1 MVRRHTAAVLATCVA
16 SAAVSMTIGASGQVR
31 ATAAPPQA
39 APPHVSPAFVRSTL
53 NQYCVTCHNDKLR
66 TGGFSLETLDTTK
79 VVDAT
84 PSWEKVI
91 GRLRAGTM
99 PPARLPSPGQPTLAA
114 VAGWLETTIDARAAA
129 NPAPGRPASHRLN
142 RTEYSN
148 AIRDLL
154 AFDVD
159 VRSLLPADDQGFGFD
174 NNADVLTM
182 SPGLM
187 ERYMAV
193 ARRISRQAIG
203 DRAARPVVETYHA
216 SRLLVQE
223 DRVSEDLPFGSRGG
237 LSVRHWFPLDAEY
250 VFRVKP
256 QGGTGRG
263 PGEQIEIRIDGE
275 RVTLFTGGAP
285 APQADAAPAGG
296 AFEARIPVKAGYRL
310 IGITA
315 AKRTTVP
322 EGVGPSRLPVS
333 SISFRASGIGSFEI
347 DGPHNPQGPGDTPSR
362 RRVFSCRPTDARPSE
377 ETRCARQI
385 LSGLARRA
393 YRRPVNDKDV
403 RTLLTFYDSG
413 RRDGFEAGI
422 RAALERV
429 LIDPEFLFR
438 IERDPAGQA
447 GGQVAS
453 GAYRLSDLELA
464 SRLSFFLWS
473 SIPDEE
479 LLAVAERGQ
488 LDEPAVLE
496 RQVRRMLADPRSGA
510 LVSNFVSQW
519 LHLRNLR
526 VAAPDGAQFP
536 EFDDNLRA
544 AFQRETELLFDDQIR
559 NDRSVVDLLTANYT
573 FVNERLARHYKIPN
587 VYGSQFRRV
596 SLENTPRAGLL
607 GHGSVLT
614 VTSYAN
620 RTSPVLRGKWL
631 LENVLGTPPP
641 APPADVPGFPEKAEG
656 DPPRSVRARM
666 EMHRQNAVCATC
678 HSRID
683 PLGFALENF
692 DAIGKWREADDE
704 GTAIDSSGALP
715 DGTTI
720 RGVAD
725 LRAVLLTH
733 REEFVATV
741 AEKLLMYAIGRG
753 LDYYDRPT
761 LRQIVRDARAGDFR
775 WSTLVLEVTRSVP
788 FQMRQRAGS
797 NASQ

>member
-1 MVRRHTAAVLATCVA
+1 MVRRHTAAVLATSVA
-16 SAAVSMTIGASGQVR
+16 LVAVSMTIGASGQVR
-31 ATAAPPQA
+31 GTPAPPQA
-39 APPHVSPAFVRSTL
+39 VPPQVSPAFIRSTL

-66 TGGFSLETLDTTK
+66 TGGLSLETLDTTK
-79 VVDAT
+79 IVDAA

-99 PPARLPSPGQPTLAA
+99 PPARLPTPGQPTLAA
-114 VAGWLETTIDARAAA
+114 IAGWLETTIDVRAAA

-237 LSVRHWFPLDAEY
+237 LAVRHWFPLDAEY
-250 VFRVKP
+250 VIRVKP
-256 QGGTGRG
+256 QGGTGKG

-275 RVTLFTGGAP
+275 RVKLFTGGTP
-285 APQADAAPAGG
+285 APQADDAPAGVP
-296 AFEARIPVKAGYRL
+296 FEARIPVKAGYRL

-362 RRVFSCRPTDARPSE
+362 RRIFSCRPTDARPSE
-377 ETRCARQI
+377 ETRCAQQI

-393 YRRPVNDKDV
+393 YRRPVNDRDV
-403 RTLLTFYDSG
+403 RTLLTFYESG
-413 RRDGFEAGI
+413 RSDGFEGGI

-438 IERDPAGQA
+438 IERDPAGQTA
-447 GGQVAS
+447 G

-496 RQVRRMLADPRSGA
+496 RQVRRMLTDPRSAA

-587 VYGSQFRRV
+587 VYGTQFRRV

-607 GHGSVLT
+607 GQGSVLT

-692 DAIGKWREADDE
+692 DAIGKWREVDDE

-741 AEKLLMYAIGRG
+741 AEKLLVYAIGRG
-753 LDYYDRPT
+753 LDYDDRPT
-761 LRQIVRDARAGDFR
+761 LRQIVRDARSGDFR
-775 WSTLVLEVTRSVP
+775 WSTLVLGVTRSVP

-797 NASQ
+797 TTSQ

>member
-1 MVRRHTAAVLATCVA
+1 M
-16 SAAVSMTIGASGQVR
+16 
-31 ATAAPPQA
+31 
-39 APPHVSPAFVRSTL
+39 
-53 NQYCVTCHNDKLR
+53 R

-79 VVDAT
+79 VVDAA

-99 PPARLPSPGQPTLAA
+99 PPARLPNPGHPTLAA
-114 VAGWLETTIDARAAA
+114 VAGWLETTIDTRAAA

-203 DRAARPVVETYHA
+203 DRAARPVVETYQA

-275 RVTLFTGGAP
+275 RVKLFTGGAP
-285 APQADAAPAGG
+285 APQADDAPAGG
-296 AFEARIPVKAGYRL
+296 AFEARLPVKAGYRL

-362 RRVFSCRPTDARPSE
+362 RRILSCTPTDARPSE
-377 ETRCARQI
+377 ETRCAQQI

-393 YRRPVNDKDV
+393 YRRPVSDKDV

-453 GAYRLSDLELA
+453 GAYRLSGLELA

-641 APPADVPGFPEKAEG
+641 APPPDVPGFPEKAEG

-692 DAIGKWREADDE
+692 DAIGKWREVDDE

-720 RGVAD
+720 RGAAD

-753 LDYYDRPT
+753 LDYHDRPT
-761 LRQIVRDARAGDFR
+761 LRQIVRDARSGDFR
-775 WSTLVLEVTRSVP
+775 WSTLVLEVAKSVP
-788 FQMRQRAGS
+788 FQMRQRAES

>member
-31 ATAAPPQA
+31 ATTAPPQA
-39 APPHVSPAFVRSTL
+39 APPQVSPAFVRSTL
-53 NQYCVTCHNDKLR
+53 NQYCVTCHNDKVR

-79 VVDAT
+79 VVDAA

-99 PPARLPSPGQPTLAA
+99 PPARLPSPGHPTLAA
-114 VAGWLETTIDARAAA
+114 VAGWLETTIDTRAAA

-275 RVTLFTGGAP
+275 RVKLFTGGAP
-285 APQADAAPAGG
+285 APQADDAPAGG

-453 GAYRLSDLELA
+453 GAYRLSDSELA

-536 EFDDNLRA
+536 EFDDNLRD

-641 APPADVPGFPEKAEG
+641 APPPDVPGFPEKAEG

-692 DAIGKWREADDE
+692 DAIGKWREVDDE

-720 RGVAD
+720 RGAAD

-761 LRQIVRDARAGDFR
+761 LRQIVRDARSGDFR
-775 WSTLVLEVTRSVP
+775 WSTLVLEVTKSVP

>member
-1 MVRRHTAAVLATCVA
+1 MGRRHTAAVLATCVA
-16 SAAVSMTIGASGQVR
+16 SAAVSMTIGAAGQVR
-31 ATAAPPQA
+31 ATTAPPQA
-39 APPHVSPAFVRSTL
+39 APPQVSPAFVRSTL

-79 VVDAT
+79 VVDAA

-99 PPARLPSPGQPTLAA
+99 PPARLPNPGHATLAA
-114 VAGWLETTIDARAAA
+114 VAGWLETTIDTRAAA

-203 DRAARPVVETYHA
+203 DRTARPVVETYHA

-263 PGEQIEIRIDGE
+263 PGELIEIRIDGE
-275 RVTLFTGGAP
+275 RVKLFTGGAP
-285 APQADAAPAGG
+285 PPRADDAPAPAGG
-296 AFEARIPVKAGYRL
+296 VFEARIPVKAGYRQV
-310 IGITA
+310 GITA

-362 RRVFSCRPTDARPSE
+362 RRIFSCQPTDASPSE
-377 ETRCARQI
+377 ERRCARQI

-393 YRRPVNDKDV
+393 YRRPVNDQDV
-403 RTLLTFYDSG
+403 RTLLTFYESG
-413 RRDGFEAGI
+413 RREGFETGI

-438 IERDPAGQA
+438 IERDPAGQT
-447 GGQVAS
+447 AS
-453 GAYRLSDLELA
+453 SAYRLSDLELA

-479 LLAVAERGQ
+479 LLTVAERGQ
-488 LDEPAVLE
+488 LDDPAVLDH
-496 RQVRRMLADPRSGA
+496 QVRRMLADPRSSA
-510 LVSNFVSQW
+510 LVGNFVSQW

-536 EFDDNLRA
+536 EFDDNLRD

-641 APPADVPGFPEKAEG
+641 APPADVPGFPEKAKG

-666 EMHRQNAVCATC
+666 EIHRQNAVCATC

-692 DAIGKWREADDE
+692 DAIGKWREVDDE

-741 AEKLLMYAIGRG
+741 AEKLLTYAIGRG

-775 WSTLVLEVTRSVP
+775 WSTLVLEVTKSVP
-788 FQMRQRAGS
+788 FQMRQRAAS

>member
-1 MVRRHTAAVLATCVA
+1 MVRRHTTAVLAACVA
-16 SAAVSMTIGASGQVR
+16 SAAVSMTISASGQNR
-31 ATAAPPQA
+31 PATAAPQA
-39 APPHVSPAFVRSTL
+39 APPQVSPAFVRSTL
-53 NQYCVTCHNDKLR
+53 NQYCVTCHNDRVR

-99 PPARLPSPGQPTLAA
+99 PPARLPNPGQPTLAA
-114 VAGWLETTIDARAAA
+114 IAGWLETTIDTQAAA

-148 AIRDLL
+148 AIHDLL
-154 AFDVD
+154 AYDVD

-203 DRAARPVVETYHA
+203 DSTARPVVETYQA

-250 VFRVKP
+250 VFRLKP

-275 RVTLFTGGAP
+275 RVKLFTGGAP
-285 APQADAAPAGG
+285 APQADAPAASA

-315 AKRTTVP
+315 AKRTTMP

-333 SISFRASGIGSFEI
+333 SISFRASGIGSLEI

-362 RRVFSCRPTDARPSE
+362 RRIFSCTPADARPSE

-385 LSGLARRA
+385 LSALARRA

-403 RTLLTFYDSG
+403 RTLLTFYDSA

-438 IERDPAGQA
+438 IERDPPGQA
-447 GGQVAS
+447 GGPAGGKAAS
-453 GAYRLSDLELA
+453 GAYQLSDLELA

-479 LLAVAERGQ
+479 LLTIAERGQ

-526 VAAPDGAQFP
+526 VAAPDGTQFP
-536 EFDDNLRA
+536 EFDDNLRD

-559 NDRSVVDLLTANYT
+559 SDRSVVDLLTANYT

-587 VYGSQFRRV
+587 IYGSQFRRV

-641 APPADVPGFPEKAEG
+641 APPPDVPGFPEKAEG

-683 PLGFALENF
+683 PLGFALEHF
-692 DAIGKWREADDE
+692 DAIGKWREVDDE

-720 RGVAD
+720 RGAAD

-741 AEKLLMYAIGRG
+741 AEKLLTYAIGRG
-753 LDYYDRPT
+753 LDYHDRPT
-761 LRQIVRDARAGDFR
+761 VRQIVRDARPGDFR

-788 FQMRQRAGS
+788 FQMRQR
-797 NASQ
+797 

>member
-1 MVRRHTAAVLATCVA
+1 M
-16 SAAVSMTIGASGQVR
+16 
-31 ATAAPPQA
+31 
-39 APPHVSPAFVRSTL
+39 
-53 NQYCVTCHNDKLR
+53 
-66 TGGFSLETLDTTK
+66 
-79 VVDAT
+79 
-84 PSWEKVI
+84 
-91 GRLRAGTM
+91 
-99 PPARLPSPGQPTLAA
+99 
-114 VAGWLETTIDARAAA
+114 
-129 NPAPGRPASHRLN
+129 
-142 RTEYSN
+142 
-148 AIRDLL
+148 
-154 AFDVD
+154 
-159 VRSLLPADDQGFGFD
+159 
-174 NNADVLTM
+174 
-182 SPGLM
+182 
-187 ERYMAV
+187 
-193 ARRISRQAIG
+193 
-203 DRAARPVVETYHA
+203 
-216 SRLLVQE
+216 
-223 DRVSEDLPFGSRGG
+223 
-237 LSVRHWFPLDAEY
+237 
-250 VFRVKP
+250 
-256 QGGTGRG
+256 
-263 PGEQIEIRIDGE
+263 
-275 RVTLFTGGAP
+275 
-285 APQADAAPAGG
+285 
-296 AFEARIPVKAGYRL
+296 KAGYRL

-536 EFDDNLRA
+536 EFDDNLRD

-641 APPADVPGFPEKAEG
+641 APPPDVPGFPEKAEG

-692 DAIGKWREADDE
+692 DAIGKWREVDDE

-720 RGVAD
+720 RGAAD

-761 LRQIVRDARAGDFR
+761 LRQIVRDARSGDFR
-775 WSTLVLEVTRSVP
+775 WSTLVLEVTKSVP

>member
-1 MVRRHTAAVLATCVA
+1 MA
-16 SAAVSMTIGASGQVR
+16 IGASGQVR
-31 ATAAPPQA
+31 ATTVPPEAAPLQ
-39 APPHVSPAFVRSTL
+39 VSPAFVRSTL
-53 NQYCVTCHNDKLR
+53 NQYCVTCHSDKLR

-79 VVDAT
+79 VVDAA

-99 PPARLPSPGQPTLAA
+99 PPARLPSPGHATLSSI
-114 VAGWLETTIDARAAA
+114 AGWLETTIDARAAA

-203 DRAARPVVETYHA
+203 DPTARPVVETYHA

-256 QGGTGRG
+256 QGATGRG

-275 RVTLFTGGAP
+275 RVKLFTGGAP
-285 APQADAAPAGG
+285 APQADDAPAGG
-296 AFEARIPVKAGYRL
+296 AFAARIPVKAGYRL

-362 RRVFSCRPTDARPSE
+362 RRIFSCRPTDPRPAE

-393 YRRPVNDKDV
+393 YRRPVTDKDL

-422 RAALERV
+422 GAALERM

-447 GGQVAS
+447 GGQVVS

-479 LLAVAERGQ
+479 LLALAERGQ

-536 EFDDNLRA
+536 EFDDNLRD

-559 NDRSVVDLLTANYT
+559 SDRSVVDLLTANYT

-641 APPADVPGFPEKAEG
+641 APPPDVPGFPEKAEG

-692 DAIGKWREADDE
+692 DAIGKWREVDDE

-720 RGVAD
+720 RGAAD

-741 AEKLLMYAIGRG
+741 AEKLLTYAIGRG

-761 LRQIVRDARAGDFR
+761 LRQIVREARSGDFR
-775 WSTLVLEVTRSVP
+775 WSTLVLEVTKSVP

>member
-1 MVRRHTAAVLATCVA
+1 M
-16 SAAVSMTIGASGQVR
+16 
-31 ATAAPPQA
+31 
-39 APPHVSPAFVRSTL
+39 
-53 NQYCVTCHNDKLR
+53 
-66 TGGFSLETLDTTK
+66 
-79 VVDAT
+79 
-84 PSWEKVI
+84 
-91 GRLRAGTM
+91 
-99 PPARLPSPGQPTLAA
+99 
-114 VAGWLETTIDARAAA
+114 
-129 NPAPGRPASHRLN
+129 
-142 RTEYSN
+142 
-148 AIRDLL
+148 
-154 AFDVD
+154 
-159 VRSLLPADDQGFGFD
+159 
-174 NNADVLTM
+174 
-182 SPGLM
+182 
-187 ERYMAV
+187 
-193 ARRISRQAIG
+193 
-203 DRAARPVVETYHA
+203 
-216 SRLLVQE
+216 
-223 DRVSEDLPFGSRGG
+223 
-237 LSVRHWFPLDAEY
+237 
-250 VFRVKP
+250 
-256 QGGTGRG
+256 
-263 PGEQIEIRIDGE
+263 
-275 RVTLFTGGAP
+275 
-285 APQADAAPAGG
+285 
-296 AFEARIPVKAGYRL
+296 
-310 IGITA
+310 
-315 AKRTTVP
+315 
-322 EGVGPSRLPVS
+322 
-333 SISFRASGIGSFEI
+333 
-347 DGPHNPQGPGDTPSR
+347 
-362 RRVFSCRPTDARPSE
+362 
-377 ETRCARQI
+377 
-385 LSGLARRA
+385 
-393 YRRPVNDKDV
+393 NDKDV

-536 EFDDNLRA
+536 EFDDNLRD

-641 APPADVPGFPEKAEG
+641 APPPDVPGFPEKAEG

-692 DAIGKWREADDE
+692 DAIGKWREVDDE

-720 RGVAD
+720 RGAAD

-761 LRQIVRDARAGDFR
+761 LRQIVRDARSGDFR
-775 WSTLVLEVTRSVP
+775 WSTLVLEVTKSVP

>member
-31 ATAAPPQA
+31 ATTAPPQA
-39 APPHVSPAFVRSTL
+39 APPQVSPAFVRSTL

-99 PPARLPSPGQPTLAA
+99 PPARLPNPGQPTLAA

-275 RVTLFTGGAP
+275 RVKLFTGGAP

-362 RRVFSCRPTDARPSE
+362 RRIFSC
-377 ETRCARQI
+377 
-385 LSGLARRA
+385 
-393 YRRPVNDKDV
+393 
-403 RTLLTFYDSG
+403 
-413 RRDGFEAGI
+413 
-422 RAALERV
+422 
-429 LIDPEFLFR
+429 
-438 IERDPAGQA
+438 QA
-447 GGQVAS
+447 
-453 GAYRLSDLELA
+453 
-464 SRLSFFLWS
+464 
-473 SIPDEE
+473 
-479 LLAVAERGQ
+479 
-488 LDEPAVLE
+488 
-496 RQVRRMLADPRSGA
+496 
-510 LVSNFVSQW
+510 
-519 LHLRNLR
+519 H
-526 VAAPDGAQFP
+526 
-536 EFDDNLRA
+536 
-544 AFQRETELLFDDQIR
+544 
-559 NDRSVVDLLTANYT
+559 
-573 FVNERLARHYKIPN
+573 
-587 VYGSQFRRV
+587 
-596 SLENTPRAGLL
+596 
-607 GHGSVLT
+607 
-614 VTSYAN
+614 
-620 RTSPVLRGKWL
+620 
-631 LENVLGTPPP
+631 
-641 APPADVPGFPEKAEG
+641 
-656 DPPRSVRARM
+656 
-666 EMHRQNAVCATC
+666 
-678 HSRID
+678 
-683 PLGFALENF
+683 
-692 DAIGKWREADDE
+692 
-704 GTAIDSSGALP
+704 
-715 DGTTI
+715 
-720 RGVAD
+720 
-725 LRAVLLTH
+725 
-733 REEFVATV
+733 
-741 AEKLLMYAIGRG
+741 
-753 LDYYDRPT
+753 
-761 LRQIVRDARAGDFR
+761 
-775 WSTLVLEVTRSVP
+775 
-788 FQMRQRAGS
+788 
-797 NASQ
+797 

>member
-1 MVRRHTAAVLATCVA
+1 MVRRYTAAVLATCVA

-31 ATAAPPQA
+31 ATTAPPQA
-39 APPHVSPAFVRSTL
+39 APLQVSPAFVRSTL

-79 VVDAT
+79 VVDAA

-99 PPARLPSPGQPTLAA
+99 PPARLPSPGHPTLAA
-114 VAGWLETTIDARAAA
+114 VAGWLETTIDTRAAA

-174 NNADVLTM
+174 NNGDVLTM

-203 DRAARPVVETYHA
+203 DRAARPVVETYQA

-275 RVTLFTGGAP
+275 RVKLFTGGAP
-285 APQADAAPAGG
+285 APQADDAPAVG

-333 SISFRASGIGSFEI
+333 SISFRASGIGGFEI

-362 RRVFSCRPTDARPSE
+362 RRILSCTPTDARPSE
-377 ETRCARQI
+377 ETRCAQQI

-447 GGQVAS
+447 AGQVAS
-453 GAYRLSDLELA
+453 GAYRLSGLELA

-641 APPADVPGFPEKAEG
+641 APPPDVPGFPEKAEG

-692 DAIGKWREADDE
+692 DAIGKWREVDDE

-720 RGVAD
+720 RGAAD

-753 LDYYDRPT
+753 LDYHDRPT
-761 LRQIVRDARAGDFR
+761 LRQIVRDARSGDFR
-775 WSTLVLEVTRSVP
+775 WSTLVLEVTKSVP
-788 FQMRQRAGS
+788 FQMRQRAES